1 MLFIEGEARFAN
13 ELAGILDRT
22 ASAAVG
28 MPSTFPRVECV
39 LIAAVTK
46 VGGGLTETRVVDPN
60 QGDSEEAAH
69 LSDTFEK
76 VSWLFRYGYVP
87 VGSVRADVK
96 ATSQRARIHHLS
108 WAQCNPPPDTT
119 GLVISL
125 FVESS
130 GGGMSLAE
138 LLSLIETR
146 LAGRQDLVLKLQET
160 VATTLGDAFLPS
172 LDARFDDALAHSSI
186 QVFDL
191 RGVPAIRGDLPAG
204 VGDVHFSSDLGA
216 SVPLT
221 VEAIAALPE
230 EARSILP

>member
-1 MLFIEGEARFAN
+1 
-13 ELAGILDRT
+13 
-22 ASAAVG
+22 
-28 MPSTFPRVECV
+28 
-39 LIAAVTK
+39 
-46 VGGGLTETRVVDPN
+46 
-60 QGDSEEAAH
+60 
-69 LSDTFEK
+69 
-76 VSWLFRYGYVP
+76 
-87 VGSVRADVK
+87 
-96 ATSQRARIHHLS
+96 
-108 WAQCNPPPDTT
+108 
-119 GLVISL
+119 
-125 FVESS
+125 
-130 GGGMSLAE
+130 MSLAE

-191 RGVPAIRGDLPAG
+191 RSVPAIRGDLPAG